1 MNHQNFSPRP
11 ALLLIDLQQGFN
23 DETHWGGNRNNPDAE
38 QICLK
43 LLTYWRTHNLPI
55 FHIRHHSTEA
65 DSPLNPKHAGFAFI
79 PATAPMANEC
89 VIDKTVN
96 SAFIGTD
103 LQSRLHQAGIDT
115 LVLAG
120 LTTNHCVST
129 TARMAGNLGFT
140 TFVVSDGTATFDR
153 IGVNGERFDSQL
165 VHDISLASLH
175 GEFATVLKSDEILTM
190 IGD

>member
-1 MNHQNFSPRP
+1 M
-11 ALLLIDLQQGFN
+11 
-23 DETHWGGNRNNPDAE
+23 TH
-38 QICLK
+38 
-43 LLTYWRTHNLPI
+43 WRTHNLPI

-79 PATAPMANEC
+79 PATAPIAGEGI
-89 VIDKTVN
+89 IDKTVN

-103 LQSRLHQAGIDT
+103 LQGRPHQAGIDT
-115 LVLAG
+115 LVLLG

-129 TARMAGNLGFT
+129 TARMAGNLGLT

-165 VHDISLASLH
+165 VHDISLANLH
-175 GEFATVLKSDEILTM
+175 GEFATVLKSDEILAM